1 MKVLGLTWNYVHD
14 TFKYSIQD
22 LVILARQ
29 LPLTK
34 RSVLKMSARVFDPL
48 GLITP
53 FSINLKILFQEL
65 CSEATDWDVELS
77 NPFKNKWEKL
87 ILQLPALDDI
97 AVTRNC
103 FPASDNGQVVELHG
117 FSDASTKAYAAAIYV
132 CVVEKDVI
140 HTTLLCAKSRVAP
153 VKTQTIS
160 RLELLGAVLL
170 ARLMDSVIKAF
181 SDSVSV
187 DNVFYWTDSITVVCW
202 IRNQRPWKQYV
213 MRRVE
218 EIRKLSQAC
227 KWYHCPGVC
236 NPADL
241 PTQGVQADQLAESKL
256 WWTGPDFL
264 KPREI
269 PCQKVADELLLKEES
284 VVQEIKNPAFQYYSH
299 ILDTPRKNA
308 LIV

>member
-1 MKVLGLTWNYVHD
+1 MGEIDSTVTALG
-14 TFKYSIQD
+14 
-22 LVILARQ
+22 
-29 LPLTK
+29 
-34 RSVLKMSARVFDPL
+34 
-48 GLITP
+48 
-53 FSINLKILFQEL
+53 
-65 CSEATDWDVELS
+65 
-77 NPFKNKWEKL
+77 
-87 ILQLPALDDI
+87 DI

-132 CVVEKDVI
+132 RVVEEDVI

-153 VKTQTIS
+153 VKTQTIP
-160 RLELLGAVLL
+160 RLELLGAVFL

-241 PTQGVQADQLAESKL
+241 PTRGVQADQLAESKL
-256 WWTGPDFL
+256 VDRTQFSKDPRITVSKGHRRIVVEGRERRTRRNQ
-264 KPREI
+264 KP
-269 PCQKVADELLLKEES
+269 
-284 VVQEIKNPAFQYYSH
+284 FQYYSH